1 VALEVAGSN
10 PAGHPNSP
18 LQSPAMTVD
27 ESGDHVARNR
37 AAWNTWAAE
46 YAEPGRQNWSAEP
59 SWGIW
64 GIPESEAHLLLDVE
78 GLDTIE
84 LGCGTAYVSAW
95 LARRGARPVGIDVS
109 ENQLATAR
117 ALQDEHD
124 LHFPL
129 IQCSAEAVPLDDAT
143 FDLAIS
149 EYGAAIWCDPY
160 RWIPEAARLIRTGG
174 RLIFLGNGVLLT
186 LTMTDSDADGPAATV
201 LRRDYFGMHRFEWSD
216 DESVEF
222 HLNHGD
228 WIRLLRGSG
237 FEIEDLIE
245 LRPSGDATTRYPHVT
260 LDWAR
265 RWPSEE
271 VWVARRR

>member
-1 VALEVAGSN
+1 
-10 PAGHPNSP
+10 
-18 LQSPAMTVD
+18 MTAD
-27 ESGDHVARNR
+27 ETGDHIARNR
-37 AAWNTWAAE
+37 SAWNTSAAE
-46 YAEPGRQNWSAEP
+46 YRDPGRRNWASEP

-64 GIPESEAHLLLDVE
+64 GIPEREANLLPDVE
-78 GLDTIE
+78 GLHTIE

-95 LARRGARPVGIDVS
+95 LARRGARPVGIDLS

-129 IQCSAEAVPLDDAT
+129 IHGSAEAVPVADAT

-160 RWIPEAARLIRTGG
+160 RWIPEAARVLRRGG
-174 RLIFLGNGVLLT
+174 QLIFLGNGPLLV
-186 LTMTDSDADGPAATV
+186 LTMTDSDAEGPAGTA
-201 LRRDYFGMHRFEWSD
+201 LRRDYFGMHRYEWPD
-216 DESVEF
+216 DDGVEF

-237 FEIEDLIE
+237 FEVEDLIE
-245 LRPSGDATTRYPHVT
+245 LRPSGAATTRYPFVT
-260 LDWAR
+260 LDWAL